1 MRRVIVILFAL
12 YISLFTTHATA
23 QQSCGV
29 LFYNLENLFD
39 TTDDPDTDDQDMHP
53 LSDKAWD
60 EERYRRKLTDISQV
74 IGAFAQQHSYPAII
88 GVAEVENRGVLEDLV
103 KVEELQPARYDICHF
118 DSPDRRG
125 IDVAMLF
132 RPDIFHLK
140 GCKAIATTYPKY
152 TRDILTAWGTMNEEE
167 IFIAVVHWPSRTSG
181 VKSSEPKRMSCAKQ
195 LRSIIDSVQ
204 RHTPATKII
213 IMGDMND
220 NPNNRSIKEVIQVK
234 SQLKNIAT
242 NDLYTP
248 FAKIKGGSS
257 VYDNKLN
264 KYDNIIVSANLLNPS
279 GIHIRPTE
287 KNQLGATFTLPFML
301 DTHGYPL
308 PTYRGTDYMGG
319 VSDHLPIYIILEAE

>member
-1 MRRVIVILFAL
+1 MRRVIIILFAL

-39 TTDDPDTDDQDMHP
+39 TTDNPETDDQDMHP
-53 LSDKAWD
+53 LSDKAWN

-167 IFIAVVHWPSRTSG
+167 IFIAIVHWPSRTSG
-181 VKSSEPKRMSCAKQ
+181 VK
-195 LRSIIDSVQ
+195 
-204 RHTPATKII
+204 
-213 IMGDMND
+213 
-220 NPNNRSIKEVIQVK
+220 
-234 SQLKNIAT
+234 
-242 NDLYTP
+242 
-248 FAKIKGGSS
+248 
-257 VYDNKLN
+257 
-264 KYDNIIVSANLLNPS
+264 
-279 GIHIRPTE
+279 
-287 KNQLGATFTLPFML
+287 
-301 DTHGYPL
+301 
-308 PTYRGTDYMGG
+308 
-319 VSDHLPIYIILEAE
+319 